1 MKKCPRG
8 TIRRKAYT
16 RKAYTRKDG
25 TRVKATKVPAS
36 CIKDLG
42 KPGKGKK
49 LFTLKKGELSKYGYS
64 LKKNKNLRQKSLKK
78 SMNKFG
84 RNTLIRKLNAL
95 HVLHKNTNPSY
106 SRKARSDMKWVQSQ
120 KEN

>member
-16 RKAYTRKDG
+16 RKAHIRKNG
-25 TRVKATKVPAS
+25 IRVKSTKVPAS

-42 KPGKGKK
+42 KKGKGKK
-49 LFTLKKGELSKYGYS
+49 LFTLKKGDLSKYGYS
-64 LKKNKNLRQKSLKK
+64 LKKNKDLRHKSLKK

-84 RNTLIRKLNAL
+84 KNTLIRKLNAL
-95 HVLHKNTNPSY
+95 HVLHKNTNPNY
-106 SRKARSDMKWVQSQ
+106 SRKARSDMKWIQSQ
-120 KEN
+120 KK